1 MILVRY
7 HSQEHGNTKLMAKA
21 AAEGAREAGADVTL
35 VNTNTVRL
43 DPGEHRRIDA
53 VAFGTPWWTTSE
65 LGTSFESSPVWYALV
80 NYFRTG
86 RGVRELSAPVPTI
99 LPCQRT

>member
-43 DPGEHRRIDA
+43 DPGEHRRFYA
-53 VAFGTPWWTTSE
+53 VALGTPQWARTQKVRRRVTRKNSLLLM
-65 LGTSFESSPVWYALV
+65 LGM
-80 NYFRTG
+80 RQTG
-86 RGVRELSAPVPTI
+86 AYPA
-99 LPCQRT
+99 